1 MGTGWGE
8 EGINKDCNEG
18 QTSVDRVRGRVESH
32 LEWDWPLFRIGMEEK
47 REVRV
52 EWKSKM
58 KDVELLIVVAGTDC
72 FPA

>member
-1 MGTGWGE
+1 MRRELIRTAM
-8 EGINKDCNEG
+8 KVRRL
-18 QTSVDRVRGRVESH
+18 VDRVRGRVESH

-47 REVRV
+47 REVRE